1 MKPVSFCLYL
11 VLLLSLFLLKGV
23 SAQFSDGSIA
33 TPDSC
38 TTIKISETLVV
49 GNIRLNGNKVTRDKI
64 ILRELELSSGDTLLM
79 ADFCR
84 LVAQSRLNLLNRSIF
99 NFVTVDTMRDA
110 ENVQLM
116 HLEFQF
122 VERWY
127 FWPFP
132 IFELADRNFNA
143 WFNSGKYDR
152 VNYGMLLTH
161 NNFRGRIEQ
170 FKILIRAGFNQN
182 FSVRYDIPYL
192 TRNQTFGLGFLAGL
206 SRNPEAAISN
216 FDDRQ
221 RFYKPTSGFA
231 RENLYGGM
239 VFSYRPAIRNT
250 HSLMVTLDY
259 LKVAD
264 SVIILNPD
272 YSVNA
277 DNELYNLAFSY
288 TFKHDY
294 RDHKPYPLTGYYFDT
309 ELGYRKLFTEL
320 EDPDF
325 FVLKASFDF
334 YEALTD
340 RLFWASNLTAR
351 FTDKSRQPYFLSTS
365 FGFNNDF
372 VRSYELYVVE
382 GYNWGIM
389 KNNLKYQLLKPRIS
403 RLPVIR
409 SEKFNKIHYAIY
421 LNLFGDF
428 GYVRQNPDR
437 INSGLQNQ
445 LLHGFGLGLDFV
457 TYYDLVF
464 RFEYGINHLSERG
477 LFVHFLAPI

>member
-1 MKPVSFCLYL
+1 MKQASLCSYL
-11 VLLLSLFLLKGV
+11 AFLLLLILFTGA
-23 SAQFSDGSIA
+23 SALFGQHIIA
-33 TPDSC
+33 APDSC
-38 TTIKISETLVV
+38 TSLDISEKLVV
-49 GNIRLNGNKVTRDKI
+49 GDIRLIGNKVTRDKI
-64 ILRELELSSGDTLLM
+64 ILRELELTSGDTLALS
-79 ADFCR
+79 DFCR
-84 LVAQSRLNLLNRSIF
+84 LVKQSRLNLLNRSIF
-99 NFVTVDTMRDA
+99 NFVTVDSIRDGA
-110 ENVQLM
+110 NQRLM

-143 WFNSGKYDR
+143 WFNTGKYDR
-152 VNYGMLLTH
+152 VNYGMLMTH

-170 FKILIRAGFNQN
+170 FRILIRAGFNQN
-182 FSVRYDIPYL
+182 FSVRYDMPYL
-192 TRNQTFGLGFLAGL
+192 TRDQTFGLGFLAGL
-206 SRNPEAAISN
+206 SRNPEAAIAN
-216 FDDRQ
+216 VDDKQ
-221 RFYKPTSGFA
+221 LFFKPASGFA

-264 SVIILNPD
+264 SVILLNPD
-272 YSVNA
+272 YSVN
-277 DNELYNLAFSY
+277 DDSELYNLAFSY
-288 TFKHDY
+288 TFKHDF
-294 RDHKPYPLTGYYFDT
+294 RDHKPYPLSGYYFDT
-309 ELGYRKLFTEL
+309 ELSYRKLFTEF
-320 EDPDF
+320 EYPDF

-334 YEALTD
+334 YEALTN
-340 RLFWASNLTAR
+340 RLYWASNLTAR

-372 VRSYELYVVE
+372 VRSYELYVIE

-389 KNNLKYQLLKPRIS
+389 KNNLKYQLLKPQIS
-403 RLPVIR
+403 RLPWIQ

-421 LNLFGDF
+421 LNLFADF

-445 LLHGFGLGLDFV
+445 LLHGFGLGMDFV

-464 RFEYGINHLSERG
+464 RFEYGINHLHEKG
-477 LFVHFLAPI
+477 LFIHFVAPI

>member
-1 MKPVSFCLYL
+1 MKQASLCSYL
-11 VLLLSLFLLKGV
+11 AFLLLLILFTGA
-23 SAQFSDGSIA
+23 SALFGQHIIA
-33 TPDSC
+33 APDSC
-38 TTIKISETLVV
+38 TSLDISEKLVV
-49 GNIRLNGNKVTRDKI
+49 GDIRLIGNKVTRDKI
-64 ILRELELSSGDTLLM
+64 ILRELELTSGDTLALS
-79 ADFCR
+79 DFCR
-84 LVAQSRLNLLNRSIF
+84 LVKQSRLNLLNRSIF
-99 NFVTVDTMRDA
+99 NFVTVDSIRDGA
-110 ENVQLM
+110 NQRLM

-143 WFNSGKYDR
+143 WFNTGKYDR
-152 VNYGMLLTH
+152 VNYGMLMTH

-170 FKILIRAGFNQN
+170 FRILIRAGFNQN

-192 TRNQTFGLGFLAGL
+192 TRDQTFGLGFLAGL
-206 SRNPEAAISN
+206 SRNPEAAIAN
-216 FDDRQ
+216 VDDKQ
-221 RFYKPTSGFA
+221 LFFKPASGFA
-231 RENLYGGM
+231 RENLYSGM

-264 SVIILNPD
+264 SVILLNPD
-272 YSVNA
+272 YSVN
-277 DNELYNLAFSY
+277 DDSELYNLAFSY
-288 TFKHDY
+288 TFKHDF
-294 RDHKPYPLTGYYFDT
+294 RDHKPYPLSGYYFDT
-309 ELGYRKLFTEL
+309 ELSYRKLFTEF
-320 EDPDF
+320 EYPDF

-334 YEALTD
+334 YEALTN
-340 RLFWASNLTAR
+340 RLYWASNLTAR

-372 VRSYELYVVE
+372 VRSYELYVIE

-389 KNNLKYQLLKPRIS
+389 KNNLKYQLLKPQIS
-403 RLPVIR
+403 RLPWIQ

-421 LNLFGDF
+421 LNLFADF

-445 LLHGFGLGLDFV
+445 LLHGFGLGMDFV

-464 RFEYGINHLSERG
+464 RFEYGINHLHEKG
-477 LFVHFLAPI
+477 LFIHFVAPI

>member
-1 MKPVSFCLYL
+1 MKQASLCSYL
-11 VLLLSLFLLKGV
+11 AFLLLLILFTGA
-23 SAQFSDGSIA
+23 SALFGQHIIA
-33 TPDSC
+33 APDSC
-38 TTIKISETLVV
+38 TSLDISEKLVV
-49 GNIRLNGNKVTRDKI
+49 GDIRLIGNKVTRDKI
-64 ILRELELSSGDTLLM
+64 ILRELELTSGDTLALS
-79 ADFCR
+79 DFCR
-84 LVAQSRLNLLNRSIF
+84 LVKQSRLNLLNRSIF
-99 NFVTVDTMRDA
+99 NFVTVDSIRDGA
-110 ENVQLM
+110 NQRLM

-143 WFNSGKYDR
+143 WFNTGKYDR
-152 VNYGMLLTH
+152 VNYGMLMTH

-170 FKILIRAGFNQN
+170 FRILIRAGFNQN

-192 TRNQTFGLGFLAGL
+192 TRDQTFGLGFLAGL
-206 SRNPEAAISN
+206 SRNPEAAIAN
-216 FDDRQ
+216 VDDKQ
-221 RFYKPTSGFA
+221 LFFKPASGFA

-264 SVIILNPD
+264 SVILLNPD
-272 YSVNA
+272 YSVN
-277 DNELYNLAFSY
+277 DDSELYNLAFSY
-288 TFKHDY
+288 TFKHDF
-294 RDHKPYPLTGYYFDT
+294 RDHKPYPLSGYYFDT
-309 ELGYRKLFTEL
+309 ELSYRKLFTEF
-320 EDPDF
+320 EYPDF

-334 YEALTD
+334 YEALTN
-340 RLFWASNLTAR
+340 RLYWASNLTAR

-372 VRSYELYVVE
+372 VRSYELYVIE

-389 KNNLKYQLLKPRIS
+389 KNNLKYQLLKPQIS
-403 RLPVIR
+403 RLPWIQ

-421 LNLFGDF
+421 LNLFADF

-445 LLHGFGLGLDFV
+445 LLHGFGLGMDFV

-464 RFEYGINHLSERG
+464 RFEYGINHLHEKG
-477 LFVHFLAPI
+477 LFIHFVAPI